1 MGKAARLGGMGL
13 LVVGLVLLV
22 VATVAGGA
30 AAQRGDG
37 TGACEFKLGFK
48 ALRDQIPEVVG
59 DCQGNEHFNLDNGN
73 AEQRTSGGLLVW
85 RKADNWTA
93 FTDGRTT
100 WLNGPLGLQS
110 RPNGERFA
118 WEAPAGPGP
127 TPAAGPMIPPGA
139 EPLVRLA
146 VADAARRTGV
156 DPSAVSVLQVEAREW
171 PDTSL
176 GCPKPNEFYAQVITL
191 GYEILLQAGGQ
202 RLSYHT
208 DRGKTVELCLQGSRP

>member
-1 MGKAARLGGMGL
+1 MIEGTGWSWPAQGEAMGQAARLGGLGL

-37 TGACEFKLGFK
+37 TGSCEFKLGFK

-59 DCQGNEHFNLDNGN
+59 DCLENERFNVDNGN
-73 AEQRTSGGLLVW
+73 VEQRTSGGLLVW

-100 WLNGPLGLQS
+100 WLNGPLELQS

-127 TPAAGPMIPPGA
+127 TPAAGPLIPPRA
-139 EPLVRLA
+139 EPLVRRA
-146 VADAARRTGV
+146 VADVAQRTRV
-156 DPSAVSVLQVEAREW
+156 DPSAVSVLKVEARGVAGYQ
-171 PDTSL
+171 PGL
-176 GCPKPNEFYAQVITL
+176 PKAERVLRPGDHTRLRDPA
-191 GYEILLQAGGQ
+191 AGE
-202 RLSYHT
+202 RAA
-208 DRGKTVELCLQGSRP
+208 V

>member
-1 MGKAARLGGMGL
+1 MGKAARLGGVGL

-22 VATVAGGA
+22 AATVAGRA
-30 AAQRGDG
+30 AAQRDDG

-59 DCQGNEHFNLDNGN
+59 DCLENERFNADNGN
-73 AEQRTSGGLLVW
+73 AEQKTSGGLLVW

-110 RPNGERFA
+110 RPNGERLA

-146 VADAARRTGV
+146 VADAAQRTGV
-156 DPSAVSVLQVEAREW
+156 APTDVSVLQVEAREW
-171 PDTSL
+171 PDASL
-176 GCPKPNEFYAQVITL
+176 GCPKPNELYAQVITP
-191 GYEILLQAGGQ
+191 GYEIVLQAGGQ
-202 RLSYHT
+202 QLSYHT
-208 DRGKTVELCLQGSRP
+208 DRARRAELC